1 MTAWLKGYV
10 LYGIV
15 FVIALLLLGD
25 IYLIYKNNLIIT
37 SNKNLQEQAEKIK
50 VGTSEVIRS
59 IHLLDLAVRSYAFVP
74 NEHFDSAI
82 QTALS
87 DKNSS
92 LLQLETQLRSQDYH
106 MDKFYRIRDSI
117 ESYVNTNIKIMDLIK
132 RKQQKDYI
140 EFLEK
145 DPGYQVWLQYVN
157 FSKDVN
163 AFEDKI
169 SNQAKARYEAALN
182 NIYLLQIILFLLAVP
197 TLTYMAYYTT
207 RALTISE
214 RLRKSEQE
222 KASILLHQNQL
233 LENTVNERTR
243 EILAQNEEIT
253 AQNEEIVVHNEN
265 LLEAK
270 NIIESQ
276 NKFIQRKNTELATEV
291 DRQTQ
296 DLKQANIEL
305 TEHNN
310 RLEQFAFIISHNL
323 RAPMSRIV
331 GLSSI
336 LDFTKDVN
344 EVSEIV
350 KLMLKST
357 HDLDQVI
364 KDLTIILG
372 IQKMNSQAL
381 DNIKLSVLVDKVM
394 NTLEPEIKESKAAIT
409 VDFEKA
415 KVVKSLPPY
424 LESILYNLISNAIK
438 YRHPGRRP
446 AIYVTS
452 YIQGDFFKIDI
463 SDNGLG
469 MDLEN
474 VKDALFSLY
483 KRFHFHVDGKGM
495 GLYLVKTQ
503 LAALGGKIEV
513 KSKEGEGTTFT
524 IVLKNIGPIKSVTAS

>member
-1 MTAWLKGYV
+1 MTSWLKGYV

-15 FVIALLLLGD
+15 FVIAFLLLGD

-50 VGTSEVIRS
+50 VGTSEVMRS
-59 IHLLDLAVRSYAFVP
+59 LHLFDLAVRSYAFVQ

-82 QTALS
+82 NIALK
-87 DKNSS
+87 DKNTS
-92 LLQLETQLRSQDYH
+92 LQQVEAQLRSHDYP
-106 MDKFYRIRDSI
+106 MDKFQSLRDSI
-117 ESYVNTNIKIMDLIK
+117 ETYSMKNIAIIELIK
-132 RKQQKDYI
+132 RKQQDGLI
-140 EFLEK
+140 DFLEK
-145 DPGYQVWLQYVN
+145 DPGYQVWLQYVG

-163 AFEDKI
+163 EFEDKI
-169 SNQAKARYEAALN
+169 SQRAKVRYESAVE
-182 NIYLLQIILFLLAVP
+182 NIYLLQVVLFFLAVP
-197 TLTYMAYYTT
+197 TLTYMAFYTT
-207 RALTISE
+207 KVLSVSE
-214 RLRKSEQE
+214 QLRKSEEE

-233 LENTVNERTR
+233 LEKTVHDRTH
-243 EILAQNEEIT
+243 EILAQNEEIL
-253 AQNEEIVVHNEN
+253 AQNEEISIHNEK

-270 NIIESQ
+270 SIIERQ
-276 NKFIQRKNTELATEV
+276 HEFIQQKNTALVTEV

-305 TEHNN
+305 TEHNS

-336 LDFTKDVN
+336 LDFTKDLN

-357 HDLDQVI
+357 NDLDQVI

-372 IQKMNSQAL
+372 IQKMNSQVLESINLTAL
-381 DNIKLSVLVDKVM
+381 MQKVM
-394 NTLEPEIKESKAAIT
+394 TTLESEIQQSKAVIT
-409 VDFEKA
+409 LNFDSA
-415 KVVKSLPPY
+415 NLVKSLSPY
-424 LESILYNLISNAIK
+424 LESILYNLLSNAIK
-438 YRHPGRRP
+438 YKHPGRP
-446 AIYVTS
+446 PEIQFAS
-452 YIQGDFFKIDI
+452 YYQGDFVRVDV

-469 MDLEN
+469 IDLEN
-474 VKDALFSLY
+474 VKDGLFNLY

-503 LAALGGKIEV
+503 LAALGGKIEI
-513 KSKEGEGTTFT
+513 KSKEGEGTIFS
-524 IVLKNIGPIKSVTAS
+524 VFLKNIFPVTAIV